1 MPRPVVIL
9 SIINQKQNNMDTA
22 TNTVQKSQSDT
33 AAHSPEHIMQI
44 GMGFWA
50 SKTLLAAI
58 KFRIFT
64 LLATESLSGAQLKT
78 KLGLHERGLYDFLDT
93 LVALGFL
100 EREGLKETA
109 IYSNTPDTDFFLDK
123 NKPSYIGGILEMGNE
138 RLYQFW
144 GSLEDGLI
152 TGEAQNEMK
161 YSKSGNMFSDL
172 YSNPDKLSEFLHAMA
187 GVQMGAFM
195 AFAQKFDFTKYKTL
209 CDAGGSM
216 AALSVQMA
224 MNQPHI
230 KCVSLDLPPVEALAK
245 ANINKFNL
253 SDRVEARSGDFFAD
267 GIPHADIIVMGNI
280 LHDWNE
286 EEKLAL
292 IKKAYDS
299 LPKGGAFVCIENI
312 IDNDRRK
319 NAFGLMMSL
328 NMLIETN
335 GGFDFTFSDFEG
347 WAKKVGFSETRLL
360 PLAGPTS
367 AAIAYK

>member
-1 MPRPVVIL
+1 
-9 SIINQKQNNMDTA
+9 
-22 TNTVQKSQSDT
+22 
-33 AAHSPEHIMQI
+33 MQI

-58 KFRIFT
+58 KFKIFT

-109 IYSNTPDTDFFLDK
+109 VYSNTADTDFFLDK

-195 AFAQKFDFTKYKTL
+195 AFAQKFDFSKYKTL

-216 AALSVQMA
+216 AALSVLVA
-224 MNQPHI
+224 MHQPHI
-230 KCVSLDLPPVEALAK
+230 KCISLDLPPVEALAK

-253 SDRVEARSGDFFAD
+253 
-267 GIPHADIIVMGNI
+267 
-280 LHDWNE
+280 
-286 EEKLAL
+286 
-292 IKKAYDS
+292 
-299 LPKGGAFVCIENI
+299 
-312 IDNDRRK
+312 
-319 NAFGLMMSL
+319 
-328 NMLIETN
+328 
-335 GGFDFTFSDFEG
+335 
-347 WAKKVGFSETRLL
+347 
-360 PLAGPTS
+360 
-367 AAIAYK
+367 